1 MRTIKSNMQWMVGSI
16 LFGGMIFSTSLT
28 YAAIPEKEKTV
39 QVVQAEDMTEVLGVV
54 YDAATCTP
62 LAGVRIVAHGSSK
75 YATMT
80 GEDGT
85 YSFKVPRY
93 VTLLDFT
100 APGYD
105 LIQMAV
111 SEKQREVFMYTE
123 QFSNNYASKIQVT
136 DVAEAGDFDLS
147 TALTVDQEISTHLS
161 GDVRT
166 ITRSGTPAMG
176 SAMFIGGLNS
186 LNANAQPLIV
196 LDGVFLDQQYGRD
209 ALHEGHY
216 NNVLSAISV
225 NDIEKVTVLKNATA
239 LYGTKGS
246 NGVILIDTKRSTSMA
261 TRIEANVMA
270 GIELMPSRPSMM
282 NANQYRLYASELIGS
297 TNTEQT
303 NHRFLTEDKKDYYYN
318 MYHNETRWDDYIY
331 REAIS
336 QNYNISVQGGD
347 EVADYNLSL
356 GYVNAQ
362 STLDYNNFTRMNLRF
377 NTDIKLIGDLSTRF
391 DVAYNY
397 NTRNLRDDGIIED
410 FSKETILSPNFLA
423 LIKAPFLHPYQLDAN
438 GNPTEIVSDADV
450 FASDLGLNNSW
461 ANPVAI
467 NKYGD
472 AKNKNRLEYSV
483 FNISVAPRYDFSE
496 NFYATTL
503 FYYGLSTNNQ
513 RAFVPMTG
521 TPSFVIEGIGTSSN
535 STSSFNAKQETLFS
549 DTKLDWT
556 LRRKAHTLNLI
567 GGFRYTSDSYA
578 STSQDGHN
586 TGNDKTPNISG
597 SLNFSD
603 LGGVDDIWRSIAY
616 YANADYNYKYRYF
629 LQGGL
634 SMEATSRFGKEVESG
649 IKMAGVHWAL
659 FPSVQGAWLISSENF
674 FNWDAMNSL
683 KLSAGYDASG
693 NDDIALTASRTTLAA
708 SRFQNGSIGLVLNNI
723 GNASVQWET
732 THRFRVGLDM
742 AMLSNR
748 MGLSLNM
755 FRSNTENLLTM
766 KSLPEISGE
775 QYYWSNGGSL
785 KNIGFDVSA
794 NVKMLNQKNW
804 KWELGAN
811 ISAYKNEVTALP
823 DGDYTTTIYGA
834 NVLTSVGRPVG
845 VFYGYETAGVY
856 ATQEEAD
863 KMGLKIVS
871 KSGQPAAFGAG
882 DMIFVNHA
890 NEEGSENVIDEKD
903 MVVIGDPNPDF
914 YGNFYSNLSYK
925 RLTLSMNFNY
935 SYGNDI
941 YNYQRSLLESGATF
955 FNQTTALNR
964 RWIAEGQQTDIPKAT
979 FGDPMGNARF
989 SDRWIEDGSYLRLRS
1004 MTLSYALPLNTVFLQ
1019 GITVWATANNLFTIT
1034 KYLGSD
1040 PEVWA
1045 GNSVLYQGIDRGLTA
1060 QGRSILLGVKIN
1072 L

>member
-1 MRTIKSNMQWMVGSI
+1 MKNIKNYTHLLVSCMLVG
-16 LFGGMIFSTSLT
+16 GIFLNSSSV
-28 YAAIPEKEKTV
+28 YAAAGDYKTEKSVATTKV
-39 QVVQAEDMTEVLGVV
+39 SGVV
-54 YDAATCTP
+54 YDAATRTP
-62 LAGVRIVAHGSSK
+62 LAGVRVVAHGNTK
-75 YATMT
+75 YAAMT
-80 GEDGT
+80 NEKGT
-85 YSFKVPRY
+85 YSFNVPSF
-93 VTLLDFT
+93 VTLLDFI
-100 APGYD
+100 APGYN
-105 LIQMAV
+105 LVQMAV
-111 SEKQREVFMYTE
+111 SEKEQEVYIYSE
-123 QFSNNYASKIQVT
+123 QFSNDYTEDVRIT
-136 DVAEAGDFDLS
+136 DIAETSDFSLT
-147 TALTVDQEISTHLS
+147 TALTVDQEISTRLS
-161 GDVRT
+161 GDIRS
-166 ITRSGTPAMG
+166 ITRSGTPGMG
-176 SAMFIGGLNS
+176 AAMFIGGLNS

-196 LDGVFLDQQYGRD
+196 LDGVFLDQQYGRS

-216 NNVLSAISV
+216 NNVLSSISV
-225 NDIEKVTVLKNATA
+225 SDIEKITVLKNATA

-270 GIELMPSRPSMM
+270 GIELMPSRPLMM
-282 NANQYRLYASELIGS
+282 NAEQYRLYASELIGS
-297 TNTEQT
+297 TDTELT
-303 NHRFLTEDKKDYYYN
+303 NFRFLTEDKNDYYYD
-318 MYHNETRWDDYIY
+318 MYHNDTNWDDYVY

-377 NTDIKLIGDLSTRF
+377 NTDIKLIGNLSTRF

-397 NTRNLRDDGIIED
+397 NTRNLRDDGVIED

-423 LIKAPFLHPYQLDAN
+423 LIKSPFLHPYQLDAD
-438 GNPTEIVSDADV
+438 GDPTEIVSDADF
-450 FASDLGLNNSW
+450 FAADLGLNNSW

-483 FNISVAPRYDFSE
+483 FNLSVAPRYDFSE
-496 NFYATTL
+496 NFYATSL
-503 FYYGLSTNNQ
+503 FYYALSTNNQ

-521 TPSFVIEGIGTSSN
+521 TPSFVIDGIGVSN
-535 STSSFNAKQETLFS
+535 NSASSFNAKQESLFS
-549 DTKLDWT
+549 DTKLNWT
-556 LRRKAHTLNLI
+556 YRNEAHALNLI

-578 STSQDGHN
+578 STEQEGHN

-603 LGGVDDIWRSIAY
+603 VGGEDDVWRSIAY
-616 YANADYNYKYRYF
+616 YANADYNFKYKYF

-634 SMEATSRFGKEVESG
+634 SMESTSRFGKEVESG
-649 IKMAGVHWAL
+649 IKMAGVNWAL
-659 FPSVQGAWLISSENF
+659 FPSLQGAWLVSSEDF
-674 FNWDAMNSL
+674 FNWDMMNSL
-683 KLSAGYDASG
+683 KLSAGYDISG
-693 NDDIALTASRTTLAA
+693 NDDIALTASRTTLNAT
-708 SRFQNGSIGLVLNNI
+708 RFQNGSVGLVLNNI
-723 GNASVQWET
+723 GNTRIQWET
-732 THRFRVGLDM
+732 THRFRAGLDM
-742 AMLSNR
+742 LMFNNR
-748 MGLSLNM
+748 MGLSFNA
-755 FRSNTENLLTM
+755 FKSQTTNLLTL

-775 QYYWSNGGSL
+775 KYYWSNGGSL
-785 KNIGFDVSA
+785 ENIGFDVA
-794 NVKMLNQKNW
+794 TNVKLLNLKNW
-804 KWELGAN
+804 RWEVGAN

-845 VFYGYETAGVY
+845 VFYGYETDGVY
-856 ATQEEAD
+856 ATQAEAD
-863 KMGLKIVS
+863 AEGLKIMA
-871 KSGQPAAFGAG
+871 KSGITTPFGAG
-882 DMIFVNHA
+882 DMRFVDNKED
-890 NEEGSENVIDEKD
+890 NIIDEKD

-925 RLTLSMNFNY
+925 RLSLNMNFNY

-941 YNYQRSLLESGATF
+941 YNYQRSQLESGATF

-964 RWIAEGQQTDIPKAT
+964 RWISEGQRTDIPKAT
-979 FGDPMGNARF
+979 FGDPMGNSRF

-1004 MTLSYALPLNTVFLQ
+1004 VTLSYALPVNSIFLQ
-1019 GITVWATANNLFTIT
+1019 GITIWATANNVFTLT

-1060 QGRSILLGVKIN
+1060 QGRSLLMGVKIN

>member
-1 MRTIKSNMQWMVGSI
+1 MKNIKNYTHLLVSCMLVG
-16 LFGGMIFSTSLT
+16 GIFLNSSSV
-28 YAAIPEKEKTV
+28 YAAAGDYKTEKSVATTKV
-39 QVVQAEDMTEVLGVV
+39 SGVV
-54 YDAATCTP
+54 YDAATRTP
-62 LAGVRIVAHGSSK
+62 LAGVRVVAHGNTK
-75 YATMT
+75 YAAMT
-80 GEDGT
+80 NEKGT
-85 YSFKVPRY
+85 YSFNVPSF
-93 VTLLDFT
+93 VTLLDFI
-100 APGYD
+100 APGYN
-105 LIQMAV
+105 LVQMAV
-111 SEKQREVFMYTE
+111 SEKEQEVYIYSE
-123 QFSNNYASKIQVT
+123 QFSNDYTEDVRIT
-136 DVAEAGDFDLS
+136 DIAETSDFSLT
-147 TALTVDQEISTHLS
+147 TALTVDQEISTRLS
-161 GDVRT
+161 GDIRS
-166 ITRSGTPAMG
+166 ITRSGTPGMG
-176 SAMFIGGLNS
+176 AAMFIGGLNS

-196 LDGVFLDQQYGRD
+196 LDGVFLDQQYGRS

-216 NNVLSAISV
+216 NNVLSSISV
-225 NDIEKVTVLKNATA
+225 SDIEKITVLKNATA

-270 GIELMPSRPSMM
+270 GIELMPSRPLMM
-282 NANQYRLYASELIGS
+282 NAEQYRLYASELIGS
-297 TNTEQT
+297 TDTELT
-303 NHRFLTEDKKDYYYN
+303 NFRFLTEDKNDYYYD
-318 MYHNETRWDDYIY
+318 MYHNDTNWDDYVY

-397 NTRNLRDDGIIED
+397 NTRNLRDDGVIED

-423 LIKAPFLHPYQLDAN
+423 LIKSPFLHPYQLDAD
-438 GNPTEIVSDADV
+438 GDPTEIVSDADF
-450 FASDLGLNNSW
+450 FAADLGLNNSW

-483 FNISVAPRYDFSE
+483 FNLSVAPRYDFSE
-496 NFYATTL
+496 NFYATSL
-503 FYYGLSTNNQ
+503 FYYALSTNNQ

-521 TPSFVIEGIGTSSN
+521 TPSFVIDGIGVSN
-535 STSSFNAKQETLFS
+535 NSASSFNAKQESLFS
-549 DTKLDWT
+549 DTKLNWT
-556 LRRKAHTLNLI
+556 YRNEAHALNLI

-578 STSQDGHN
+578 STEQEGHN

-603 LGGVDDIWRSIAY
+603 VGGEDDVWRSIAY
-616 YANADYNYKYRYF
+616 YANADYNFKYKYF

-634 SMEATSRFGKEVESG
+634 SMESTSRFGKEVESG
-649 IKMAGVHWAL
+649 IKMAGVNWAL
-659 FPSVQGAWLISSENF
+659 FPSLQGAWLVSSEDF
-674 FNWDAMNSL
+674 FNWDMMNSL
-683 KLSAGYDASG
+683 KLSAGYDISG
-693 NDDIALTASRTTLAA
+693 NDDIALTASRTTLNAT
-708 SRFQNGSIGLVLNNI
+708 RFQNGSVGLVLNNI
-723 GNASVQWET
+723 GNTRIQWET
-732 THRFRVGLDM
+732 THRFRAGLDM
-742 AMLSNR
+742 LMFNNR
-748 MGLSLNM
+748 MGLSFNA
-755 FRSNTENLLTM
+755 FKSQTTNLLTL

-775 QYYWSNGGSL
+775 KYYWSNGGSL
-785 KNIGFDVSA
+785 ENIGFDVA
-794 NVKMLNQKNW
+794 TNVKLLNLKNW
-804 KWELGAN
+804 RWEVGAN

-845 VFYGYETAGVY
+845 VFYGYETDGVY
-856 ATQEEAD
+856 ATQAEAD
-863 KMGLKIVS
+863 AEGLKIMA
-871 KSGQPAAFGAG
+871 KSGITTPFGAG
-882 DMIFVNHA
+882 DMRFVDNKED
-890 NEEGSENVIDEKD
+890 NIIDEKD

-925 RLTLSMNFNY
+925 RLSLNMNFNY

-941 YNYQRSLLESGATF
+941 YNYQRSQLESGATF

-964 RWIAEGQQTDIPKAT
+964 RWISEGQRTDIPKAT
-979 FGDPMGNARF
+979 FGDPMGNSRF

-1004 MTLSYALPLNTVFLQ
+1004 VTLSYALPVNSIFLQ
-1019 GITVWATANNLFTIT
+1019 GITIWATANNVFTLT

-1060 QGRSILLGVKIN
+1060 QGRSLLMGVKIN

>member
-1 MRTIKSNMQWMVGSI
+1 MKNTKKSIHQLLSCMMI
-16 LFGGMIFSTSLT
+16 GGMLVSAPMA
-28 YAAIPEKEKTV
+28 YAITPDKD
-39 QVVQAEDMTEVLGVV
+39 VVEQTAELTEVSGIV
-54 YDAATCTP
+54 YDAATLAP
-62 LAGVRIVAHGSSK
+62 LAGVRVVAHGNSR
-75 YATMT
+75 YAAMT
-80 GEDGT
+80 NEDGA
-85 YSFKVPRY
+85 YSLRIPDY
-93 VTLLDFT
+93 VTLLDLT
-100 APGYD
+100 APGYN
-105 LIQMAV
+105 LVQMAV
-111 SEKQREVFMYTE
+111 SKQQQIVYIYSENF
-123 QFSNNYASKIQVT
+123 ASDYVADIRVT
-136 DVAEAGDFDLS
+136 DIAEANDFSLS
-147 TALTVDQEISTHLS
+147 TALTIDQEISKRLS

-176 SAMFIGGLNS
+176 AAMFIGGLNS

-196 LDGVFLDQQYGRD
+196 VDGVFIDQQYGRE
-209 ALHEGHY
+209 ALHEGYY
-216 NNVLSAISV
+216 NNVLSSISV

-270 GIELMPSRPSMM
+270 GIELLPSRPSMM
-282 NANQYRLYASELIGS
+282 NADQYRFYASELIGS
-297 TNTEQT
+297 TGTELT
-303 NHRFLTEDKKDYYYN
+303 NFRFLTDDPKDYYYD
-318 MYHNETRWDDYIY
+318 MYHNDTKWDDYVY

-397 NTRNLRDDGIIED
+397 NTRNLRDDGVIED

-423 LIKAPFLHPYQLDAN
+423 LIKAPFLHPYQLDDK
-438 GNPTEIVSDADV
+438 GNPTEVVADADF
-450 FASDLGLNNSW
+450 FASELGLNNSW

-483 FNISVAPRYDFSE
+483 FNLSVAPRYDFSE

-503 FYYGLSTNNQ
+503 FYYALSTNNQ

-521 TPSFVIEGIGTSSN
+521 TPSFVIDGVGTSNN
-535 STSSFNAKQETLFS
+535 SASSFNAKQESLFS
-549 DTKLDWT
+549 DTRLDWT
-556 LRRKAHTLNLI
+556 LHRKAHTLNLV

-578 STSQDGHN
+578 STDQEGHN
-586 TGNDKTPNISG
+586 TGNDKTPNLSA
-597 SLNFSD
+597 SLNYSD
-603 LGGVDDIWRSIAY
+603 LGGLDDTWRSIAY
-616 YANADYNYKYRYF
+616 YANADYNYKYKYF

-634 SMEATSRFGKEVESG
+634 SMESTSRFGKDVESG

-659 FPSVQGAWLISSENF
+659 FPSLQAAWLISSEDF
-674 FNWDAMNSL
+674 FNLDVINSM
-683 KLSAGYDASG
+683 KLSAGYDMSG
-693 NDDIALTASRTTLAA
+693 NDDIALSASRTSLSAA
-708 SRFQNGSIGLVLNNI
+708 RYQKGSVGLVLSNI
-723 GNASVQWET
+723 GNTAIQWET
-732 THRFRVGLDM
+732 THRYRAGLDM
-742 AMLSNR
+742 SMFNNR
-748 MGLSLNM
+748 LGLSLNA
-755 FRSNTENLLTM
+755 FKSKTTNLLTM
-766 KSLPEISGE
+766 KNLPEIAGE
-775 QYYWSNGGSL
+775 KSYWSNGGAL
-785 KNIGFDVSA
+785 ENVGFDIAA
-794 NVKMLNQKNW
+794 NLKMFNRKNW

-811 ISAYKNEVTALP
+811 VAAYKNVITALP

-834 NVLTSVGRPVG
+834 NILTSVGRPAG
-845 VFYGYETAGVY
+845 VFYGYETDGVY
-856 ATQEEAD
+856 ATQEAAD
-863 KMGLKIVS
+863 KDGLRIMS
-871 KSGQPAAFGAG
+871 KSGAATPFGAG
-882 DMIFVNHA
+882 DMKFVNHVDVD
-890 NEEGSENVIDEKD
+890 GKENVIDEKD

-914 YGNFYSNLSYK
+914 YGNFYSTLSYK
-925 RLTLSMNFNY
+925 RFALNLDFNY

-941 YNYQRSLLESGATF
+941 YNYQRSQLESGATF

-964 RWIAEGQQTDIPKAT
+964 RWIAEGQETDIPKAT

-1004 MTLSYALPLNTVFLQ
+1004 VTLSYALPLNSVFLQ
-1019 GITVWATANNLFTIT
+1019 GITVWATANNVFTLT

>member
-1 MRTIKSNMQWMVGSI
+1 MKNIKNYTHLLVSCMLI
-16 LFGGMIFSTSLT
+16 GGIFLNSSSV
-28 YAAIPEKEKTV
+28 YAATGDYKTEKSVATTKV
-39 QVVQAEDMTEVLGVV
+39 SGVV
-54 YDAATCTP
+54 YDAATRTP
-62 LAGVRIVAHGSSK
+62 LAGVRVVAHGNTK
-75 YATMT
+75 YAAMT
-80 GEDGT
+80 NEKGT
-85 YSFKVPRY
+85 YSFNVPSF
-93 VTLLDFT
+93 VTLLDFI
-100 APGYD
+100 APGYN
-105 LIQMAV
+105 LVQMAV
-111 SEKQREVFMYTE
+111 SEKEQEVYIYSE
-123 QFSNNYASKIQVT
+123 QFSNDYAADVRIT
-136 DVAEAGDFDLS
+136 DIAETSDFSLT
-147 TALTVDQEISTHLS
+147 TALTVDQEISTRLS
-161 GDVRT
+161 GDIRS
-166 ITRSGTPAMG
+166 ITRSGTPGMG
-176 SAMFIGGLNS
+176 AAMFIGGLNS

-196 LDGVFLDQQYGRD
+196 LDGVFLDQQYGRS

-216 NNVLSAISV
+216 NNVLSSISV
-225 NDIEKVTVLKNATA
+225 SDIEKITVLKNATA

-270 GIELMPSRPSMM
+270 GIELMPSRPLMM
-282 NANQYRLYASELIGS
+282 NAEQYRLYASELIGS
-297 TNTEQT
+297 TDTELT
-303 NHRFLTEDKKDYYYN
+303 NFRFLTEDKNDYYYD
-318 MYHNETRWDDYIY
+318 MYHNDTNWDDYVY

-397 NTRNLRDDGIIED
+397 NTRNLRDDGVIED

-423 LIKAPFLHPYQLDAN
+423 LIKSPFLHPYQLDAD
-438 GNPTEIVSDADV
+438 GDPTEIVSDADF
-450 FASDLGLNNSW
+450 FAADLGLNNSW

-483 FNISVAPRYDFSE
+483 FNLSVAPRYDFSE
-496 NFYATTL
+496 NFYATSL
-503 FYYGLSTNNQ
+503 FYYALSTNNQ

-521 TPSFVIEGIGTSSN
+521 TPSFVIDGIGVSN
-535 STSSFNAKQETLFS
+535 NSASSFNAKQESLFS
-549 DTKLDWT
+549 DTKLNWT
-556 LRRKAHTLNLI
+556 YRNEAHALNLI

-578 STSQDGHN
+578 STEQEGHN

-603 LGGVDDIWRSIAY
+603 VGGEDDVWRSIAY
-616 YANADYNYKYRYF
+616 YANADYNFKYKYF

-634 SMEATSRFGKEVESG
+634 SMESTSRFGKEVESG
-649 IKMAGVHWAL
+649 IKMAGVNWAL
-659 FPSVQGAWLISSENF
+659 FPSLQGAWLVSSEDF
-674 FNWDAMNSL
+674 FNWDMMNSL
-683 KLSAGYDASG
+683 KLSAGYDISG
-693 NDDIALTASRTTLAA
+693 NDDIALTASRTTLNAT
-708 SRFQNGSIGLVLNNI
+708 RFQNGSVGLVLNNI
-723 GNASVQWET
+723 GNTRIQWET
-732 THRFRVGLDM
+732 THRFRAGLDM
-742 AMLSNR
+742 LMFNNR
-748 MGLSLNM
+748 MGLSFNA
-755 FRSNTENLLTM
+755 FKSQTTNLLTL

-775 QYYWSNGGSL
+775 KYYWSNGGSL
-785 KNIGFDVSA
+785 ENIGFDVA
-794 NVKMLNQKNW
+794 TNVKLLNLKNW
-804 KWELGAN
+804 RWEVGAN

-845 VFYGYETAGVY
+845 VFYGYETDGVY
-856 ATQEEAD
+856 ATQAEAD
-863 KMGLKIVS
+863 AEGLKIMA
-871 KSGQPAAFGAG
+871 KSGITTPFGAG
-882 DMIFVNHA
+882 DIRFVDNKED
-890 NEEGSENVIDEKD
+890 NIIDEKD

-925 RLTLSMNFNY
+925 RLSLNMNFNY

-941 YNYQRSLLESGATF
+941 YNYQRSQLESGATF

-964 RWIAEGQQTDIPKAT
+964 RWISEGQRTDIPKAT
-979 FGDPMGNARF
+979 FGDPMGNSRF

-1004 MTLSYALPLNTVFLQ
+1004 VTLSYALPVNSIFLQ
-1019 GITVWATANNLFTIT
+1019 GITIWATANNVFTLT

-1060 QGRSILLGVKIN
+1060 QGRSLLMGVKIN

>member
-1 MRTIKSNMQWMVGSI
+1 MKNTSKYMQQLLGCVMVG
-16 LFGGMIFSTSLT
+16 GMLMSAPVV
-28 YAAIPEKEKTV
+28 YATTPEKDKVEQT
-39 QVVQAEDMTEVLGVV
+39 AEMTEVSGVV
-54 YDAATCTP
+54 FDAATLAP
-62 LAGVRIVAHGSSK
+62 LAGVRVVAHGNSR
-75 YATMT
+75 YAAMT
-80 GEDGT
+80 NEEGT
-85 YSFKVPRY
+85 YSLRVPNY
-93 VTLLDFT
+93 VTLLDLT
-100 APGYD
+100 APGYN
-105 LIQMAV
+105 LVQVA
-111 SEKQREVFMYTE
+111 
-123 QFSNNYASKIQVT
+123 ASKQSQVIYIYSEEFAADYVADVRVT
-136 DVAEAGDFDLS
+136 DVAEANDFSLS
-147 TALTVDQEISTHLS
+147 TALAIDQEISKRLS

-196 LDGVFLDQQYGRD
+196 VDGVFLDQQYGRE
-209 ALHEGHY
+209 ALHEGYY
-216 NNVLSAISV
+216 NNVLSSISV
-225 NDIEKVTVLKNATA
+225 SDIEKVTVLKNATA

-270 GIELMPSRPSMM
+270 GIELLPSRPSMM
-282 NANQYRLYASELIGS
+282 NADQYRFYASELIGS
-297 TNTEQT
+297 TGTELT
-303 NHRFLTEDKKDYYYN
+303 NFRFLTDDPKDYYYN
-318 MYHNETRWDDYIY
+318 MYHNDTKWDDYVY

-397 NTRNLRDDGIIED
+397 NTRNLRDDGVIED

-423 LIKAPFLHPYQLDAN
+423 LIKAPFLSPYQLDSN
-438 GNPTEIVSDADV
+438 GNPTEVVADADF
-450 FASDLGLNNSW
+450 FASELGLNNSW

-467 NKYGD
+467 NQYGD

-483 FNISVAPRYDFSE
+483 FNLSVAPRYDFSE

-503 FYYGLSTNNQ
+503 FYYALSTNNQ

-521 TPSFVIEGIGTSSN
+521 TPSFVIDGVGTSNN
-535 STSSFNAKQETLFS
+535 SASSFNAKQESLFS

-556 LRRKAHTLNLI
+556 LRRKAHTLNLV

-578 STSQDGHN
+578 STNQEGHN
-586 TGNDKTPNISG
+586 TGNDKTPNISA
-597 SLNFSD
+597 SLNYSD
-603 LGGVDDIWRSIAY
+603 LGGLDDVWRSIAY
-616 YANADYNYKYRYF
+616 YATADYNYKYKYF
-629 LQGGL
+629 LQGAL
-634 SMEATSRFGKEVESG
+634 SMESTSRFGKEVESG
-649 IKMAGVHWAL
+649 IKLAGVHWAL
-659 FPSVQGAWLISSENF
+659 FPSLQAAWLVSSEDF
-674 FNWDAMNSL
+674 FKCDFINNL

-693 NDDIALTASRTTLAA
+693 NDDIALTASRTTLVAN
-708 SRFQNGSIGLVLNNI
+708 RFLNGSVGVVLNNI
-723 GNASVQWET
+723 GNPSIQWET
-732 THRFRVGLDM
+732 THRFRAGLDM
-742 AMLSNR
+742 SMFNNR
-748 MGLSLNM
+748 LGLSFNA
-755 FRSNTENLLTM
+755 FKSQTNNLLTM
-766 KSLPEISGE
+766 KSLPQIAGAK
-775 QYYWSNGGSL
+775 YYWSNGGAL
-785 KNIGFDVSA
+785 ENVGFDVAA
-794 NVKMLNQKNW
+794 NVKMLNRKDW
-804 KWELGAN
+804 KWELGVNVAT
-811 ISAYKNEVTALP
+811 YKNEITALP

-834 NVLTSVGRPVG
+834 NVLTSVGNPAG
-845 VFYGYETAGVY
+845 VFYGYETDGVY
-856 ATQEEAD
+856 ATQAEAD
-863 KMGLKIVS
+863 KDGLRIMS
-871 KSGQPAAFGAG
+871 KSGISTYFGAG
-882 DMIFVNHA
+882 DMKFVNHVD
-890 NEEGSENVIDEKD
+890 EEGNLNVIDEKD
-903 MVVIGDPNPDF
+903 MVIIGDPNPDF

-925 RLTLSMNFNY
+925 RFALSLDFNY

-941 YNYQRSLLESGATF
+941 YNYQRSQLESGATF

-964 RWIAEGQQTDIPKAT
+964 RWIAEGQETDIPKAT

-1004 MTLSYALPLNTVFLQ
+1004 VTLSYALPLNSVFLQ
-1019 GITVWATANNLFTIT
+1019 GITVWATANNVFTLT

>member
-1 MRTIKSNMQWMVGSI
+1 MKNTKRYVQQLLGCIMI
-16 LFGGMIFSTSLT
+16 GGMLMNAPVV
-28 YAAIPEKEKTV
+28 YAITPDNAKEE
-39 QVVQAEDMTEVLGVV
+39 QAATMINVSGTI
-54 YDAATCTP
+54 YDAATLAP
-62 LAGVRIVAHGSSK
+62 LAGVRVVAHGNKK
-75 YATMT
+75 YAAMT
-80 GEDGT
+80 NEEGA
-85 YSFKVPRY
+85 YSFNVPGY
-93 VTLLDFT
+93 VTLLDIT
-100 APGYD
+100 APGYN

-111 SEKQREVFMYTE
+111 SNQPQKVYIYSE
-123 QFSNNYASKIQVT
+123 QFANDYITDIRVT
-136 DVAEAGDFDLS
+136 DMAEAGDFSLS
-147 TALTVDQEISTHLS
+147 TALTIDQEISTRLS
-161 GDVRT
+161 GDVRS
-166 ITRSGTPAMG
+166 ITRGGTPAMG

-225 NDIEKVTVLKNATA
+225 NDIEKVTILKNATA

-270 GIELMPSRPSMM
+270 GIELLPSRPSMM
-282 NANQYRLYASELIGS
+282 NADQYRLYASELIGS
-297 TNTEQT
+297 TGTELT
-303 NHRFLTEDKKDYYYN
+303 NFRFLTDDPKDYYYG
-318 MYHNETRWDDYIY
+318 MYHNETKWDDYVY

-377 NTDIKLIGDLSTRF
+377 NTDIKLIGNLSTRF

-423 LIKAPFLHPYQLDAN
+423 LIKAPFLSPYQLDGN
-438 GNPTEIVSDADV
+438 GNPTEIVSDADF
-450 FASDLGLNNSW
+450 FASELGLNNSW

-483 FNISVAPRYDFSE
+483 FNLSVAPRYDFSE
-496 NFYATTL
+496 NFYVSTL
-503 FYYGLSTNNQ
+503 FYYALSTNNQ

-521 TPSFVIEGIGTSSN
+521 TPSFVIDGIGTSSN
-535 STSSFNAKQETLFS
+535 STSSFNAKQESLFS

-556 LRRKAHTLNLI
+556 LHRKAHTLNLM

-578 STSQDGHN
+578 STSQEGHN

-603 LGGVDDIWRSIAY
+603 LGGLDDVWRSIAY

-634 SMEATSRFGKEVESG
+634 SMESTSRFGKAVESG

-659 FPSVQGAWLISSENF
+659 FPSVQGAWLISSEDF
-674 FNWDAMNSL
+674 FNWDMMNSL
-683 KLSAGYDASG
+683 KFSAGYDMSG
-693 NDDIALTASRTTLAA
+693 NDDIALSASRTALSAT
-708 SRFQNGSIGLVLNNI
+708 RFQNGSIGLVLNNI
-723 GNASVQWET
+723 GNNSIQWET
-732 THRFRVGLDM
+732 THRFRAGLDM
-742 AMLSNR
+742 SMFNNR
-748 MGLSLNM
+748 FGLSLNA
-755 FRSNTENLLTM
+755 FKSQTTNLLTM
-766 KSLPEISGE
+766 KSLPEIAGE
-775 QYYWSNGGSL
+775 KYYWSNGGAL
-785 KNIGFDVSA
+785 KNVGFDIAA
-794 NVKMLNQKNW
+794 NVKVLNRKNW

-811 ISAYKNEVTALP
+811 VAAYKNEITALP
-823 DGDYTTTIYGA
+823 DGDYVTTIYGA
-834 NVLTSVGRPVG
+834 NVLTSEGRPAG

-856 ATQEEAD
+856 ATQEAAD
-863 KMGLKIVS
+863 KDGLRIMS
-871 KSGQPAAFGAG
+871 KAGIPTYFGAG
-882 DMIFVNHA
+882 DMKFVNHVDEQG
-890 NEEGSENVIDEKD
+890 NENVIDEKD

-925 RLTLSMNFNY
+925 RFTLNMNFNY

-941 YNYQRSLLESGATF
+941 YNYQRSQLESGATF

-979 FGDPMGNARF
+979 FGDPMGNTRF

-1004 MTLSYALPLNTVFLQ
+1004 MTLSYALPINSIFLQ
-1019 GITVWATANNLFTIT
+1019 GITVWATANNVFTLT

-1045 GNSVLYQGIDRGLTA
+1045 GNAVLYQGIDRGLTA
-1060 QGRSILLGVKIN
+1060 QGRSILMGVKIN